1 MAVSLVL
8 SSSSPSTTSDLSA
21 EPGGV
26 SRKLRRT
33 LVLGPFRVV
42 DVLLVGSLL
51 NVTLEEV
58 APVDRRRIAIRGSA
72 WALKFPSVLD
82 DKVGGSCPLL
92 LNDVKLPQ
100 LCLGDLRE
108 LLEARVVDVAGGPPA
123 ANLVDFSCC
132 ARTPQ
137 CVLHQGRGNPRAFE
151 DPRVRF
157 RVHVEVFREVDDEVV
172 IFRRGSATLRNFVR
186 IGARTNPLGPVLLR
200 SVVEGTIVYEHVRL
214 ATVNVDL
221 ALGDGW
227 EPGGYRLSSI
237 PPARGTGEAL
247 QWAIY
252 STHRPRARS
261 GYKFPVRVLQDV
273 VWQFVYN
280 RTLCNAEPDKDIAGL
295 SVRTGT

>member
-1 MAVSLVL
+1 MLVRVGWPLVL

-42 DVLLVGSLL
+42 DALLVGSLL

-82 DKVGGSCPLL
+82 NKVGGSCPLL

-108 LLEARVVDVAGGPPA
+108 LLKARVVDVAGGPPA
-123 ANLVDFSCC
+123 ADLVDFSCC
-132 ARTPQ
+132 ARKPQ
-137 CVLHQGRGNPRAFE
+137 CVLHQGRGNLRAFE

-157 RVHVEVFREVDDEVV
+157 RVHVGEVFREIDDEEAV
-172 IFRRGSATLRNFVR
+172 IFRGGSATLRNFVR
-186 IGARTNPLGPVLLR
+186 IGARTNPLGPVPLR

-214 ATVNVDL
+214 ATVMPRPM
-221 ALGDGW
+221 
-227 EPGGYRLSSI
+227 PGAGRDT
-237 PPARGTGEAL
+237 AAGRGEAEDRR
-247 QWAIY
+247 
-252 STHRPRARS
+252 SHRPHS
-261 GYKFPVRVLQDV
+261 G
-273 VWQFVYN
+273 
-280 RTLCNAEPDKDIAGL
+280 CA
-295 SVRTGT
+295 